1 MGRGGGKRGR
11 AERDRSSWRGD
22 RFTWGKAM
30 AGGEAHREK
39 DLGCEEKDGFRWG
52 EEEGRIYLGGG
63 TRG

>member
-1 MGRGGGKRGR
+1 MGGDRRGR

-22 RFTWGKAM
+22 RFTRGKAM